1 MRNPL
6 SLRLIGATVAVT
18 ILAAGCGGD
27 AEEAHE
33 PGPIELA
40 LTDYFAD
47 AENSTPIANRTE
59 AECAAK
65 EIVRLF
71 GEDELSALG
80 VTADHVPEIED
91 MGFDDQQVGWV
102 LSGFNLCTDLTSAMQ
117 DSLAEDFGE
126 EAAACVTDA
135 LGETVI
141 NEIVRAQF
149 ANDTAAIERT
159 QEAFGIAAGVCGL
172 S

>member
-6 SLRLIGATVAVT
+6 STRLIGAAVAVT
-18 ILAAGCGGD
+18 TLAAGCGGGD
-27 AEEAHE
+27 AEQAHE

-40 LTDYFAD
+40 LADYFAD
-47 AENSTPIANRTE
+47 PANDTPVADQAEADCT
-59 AECAAK
+59 AK

-91 MGFDDQQVGWV
+91 MGFSDQQVGWV
-102 LSGFNLCTDLTSAMQ
+102 LSGFNLCTDLTQAMT
-117 DSLAEDFGE
+117 DALAEDVGD

-141 NEIVRAQF
+141 NEIIRAQW
-149 ANDTAAIERT
+149 ANDTAALERT

-172 S
+172 